1 MVLST
6 YIFLLCG
13 GKASV
18 CTDSTAML
26 ADFFKQWNDILSAD
40 SLLPALI
47 VKHLLTVFYLIC
59 GGDSDHGA
67 SPQLQQSSTLPP
79 YYPVVSPDCSKSWT
93 PGVFNT
99 WSCYQQPS
107 IWWLQETH
115 HKVILEMAT
124 WLGLIW
130 NFQKQLLQ
138 RERCLG
144 VWFLPPWF
152 FAWFLGRQI
161 AF

>member
-1 MVLST
+1 MEGRLTCALIQQQCLPISLNNEMT
-6 YIFLLCG
+6 FSQLTPSSQPDS
-13 GKASV
+13 KASY
-18 CTDSTAML
+18 
-26 ADFFKQWNDILSAD
+26 
-40 SLLPALI
+40 
-47 VKHLLTVFYLIC
+47 TVFYLIYWA
-59 GGDSDHGA
+59 DSDHGA
-67 SPQLQQSSTLPP
+67 SPQLNSTLHYHPI
-79 YYPVVSPDCSKSWT
+79 YPVVSPDCSRSWT
-93 PGVFNT
+93 AGVFNT
-99 WSCYQQPS
+99 WNCSQQPS

-138 RERCLG
+138 SERCLR
-144 VWFLPPWF
+144 VWFFFFSWS